1 MQQLQRTAKTEPDF
15 LLSSEQ
21 MTERADSA
29 NREQTAPQMFGSSL
43 HSDDPNTLGSNTW
56 KAEPTSSRCWD
67 LAVFLLFFLWVFLT
81 RNRGE
86 LVSVCPGSFKQ
97 IQDDLASPLT
107 PLTALTA
114 QKLHSACMMFYAMI
128 FMPSY
133 SCHVDRSILL
143 QEIHWTLLTSLN
155 FVRGGGLETS

>member
-86 LVSVCPGSFKQ
+86 LVSVCPRF
-97 IQDDLASPLT
+97 L
-107 PLTALTA
+107 
-114 QKLHSACMMFYAMI
+114 
-128 FMPSY
+128 
-133 SCHVDRSILL
+133 
-143 QEIHWTLLTSLN
+143 
-155 FVRGGGLETS
+155 